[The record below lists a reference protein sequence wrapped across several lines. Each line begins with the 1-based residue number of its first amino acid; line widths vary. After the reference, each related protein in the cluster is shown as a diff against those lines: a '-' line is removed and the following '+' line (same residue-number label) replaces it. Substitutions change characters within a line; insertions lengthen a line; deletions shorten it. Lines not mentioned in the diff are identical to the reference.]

1 MQKHAKDCINLQKC
15 AKRVKVDNNSK
26 KYNKMINRQ
35 KLPKNEPKLA
45 KTGGN
50 GQEQAKT
57 GKQGRTQRVNIRE
70 SGENG

>member
-1 MQKHAKDCINLQKC
+1 MGWKVQKHEKNVKATKKHAKVCINLQKC
-15 AKRVKVDNNSK
+15 VKRVKVDNNSK

-45 KTGGN
+45 KTGEN

-57 GKQGRTQRVNIRE
+57 CE
-70 SGENG
+70 